1 MNLKKGITRRSLVKS
16 AGTAA
21 MLAVTGPALIGLSA
35 KAQQKKLRILRWKN
49 FVPASE
55 TWFNEVFIKQWG
67 ESNGVDVSVTNVGL
81 GDINKL
87 AMEEVKAGQGHDLV
101 LFVSPRAGLEDHVID
116 HKEIVDECEA
126 QFGKALDLVRR
137 SCFNPKTGKYHGFA
151 ESFYPSM
158 ITYRQDL
165 WDAVGKEPNTWD
177 DIRQGGR
184 AIKLLHS
191 SPVGFSIG
199 PEHNS
204 EHTLRALLYS
214 FGSHIQDADGR
225 VALDSLQTREAL
237 NFAKALYEDA
247 MDKEV
252 LTWGP
257 SSNNQFM
264 LAGNGNLTVDTMSII
279 RAAENKQLPVNKGL
293 SLARIP
299 EGPEGRVGPTFGL
312 NTFVIWKFAENKETA
327 KKFLVDYIGR
337 FQESFQSGGFQN
349 MPVYP
354 QSVTDLEKLVKED
367 SEIPGRYEPLLEV
380 FETASNV
387 GYPGY
392 SNAAIDETMGAGTIP
407 KMFASVVTGKSTAEE
422 ATGIAVK
429 EIEPIFE
436 KWRIAGKI

>member
-1 MNLKKGITRRSLVKS
+1 
-16 AGTAA
+16 
-21 MLAVTGPALIGLSA
+21 MLTITGPALIGVSA
-35 KAQQKKLRILRWKN
+35 KAQRKKLRILRWKN

-55 TWFNEVFIKQWG
+55 SWFNDVFIKQWG
-67 ESNGVDVSVTNVGL
+67 ESNGVDVLVNNVGL
-81 GDINKL
+81 GDINRL
-87 AMEEVKAGQGHDLV
+87 AMAEAQAGQGHDLV

-126 QFGKALDLVRR
+126 QFGTAQSFVRK

-158 ITYRQDL
+158 VTYRKDL
-165 WDAVGKEPNTWD
+165 WNAVGKVPNTWD
-177 DIRQGGR
+177 DIRKGGR
-184 AIKLLHS
+184 AIKLLHNA
-191 SPVGFSIG
+191 PVGLSIG

-214 FGSHIQDADGR
+214 FGSYIQDTDGR
-225 VALDSLQTREAL
+225 VALDNKHTREAL
-237 NFAKALYEDA
+237 IFTKALYEEA

-252 LTWGP
+252 LSWGP

-264 LAGNGNLTVDTMSII
+264 LAGNGNLTIDTMSII

-293 SLARIP
+293 SLASIP
-299 EGPEGRVGPTFGL
+299 EGPQGRIGPIFGL

-354 QSVTDLEKLVKED
+354 RSVTNFEKLVKED
-367 SEIPGRYEPLLEV
+367 SARPGRYQPLLDV
-380 FETASNV
+380 FDTVTNV

-392 SNAAIDETMGAGTIP
+392 SNAAIDETMGAGIIP
-407 KMFASVVTGKSTAEE
+407 KMFASVVTGNSTADR
-422 ATGIAVK
+422 ATRDAVR

-436 KWRIAGKI
+436 KWRAAGKI